1 MSATAE
7 VPAPRIR
14 GPGRRFRRVRLALS
28 LPSKALYAFKL
39 RSTKPLCLPEFLIIG
54 APKAGTTWL
63 AENLDAH
70 PQVFLA
76 RRPGCLDPTEV
87 RYFNQSLSL
96 PLTYY
101 SSLFLAGKDKIKGD
115 KTPGYCTLSAAR
127 IRFIRSIMPSV
138 RIIFFM
144 RDPVERAWSHAVMNL
159 VKLKGRRIEDVP
171 PSLFFK
177 HFVRDGDRLRYSR
190 ILERWWR
197 VFPEKQ
203 VHIGFY
209 EEIAGDPIGVLRGAC
224 EHIGADTDV
233 DWSRFPYSR
242 VVNKGQ
248 RPPMPE
254 EYRSFLEEMYRD
266 ELVQL
271 EGRLGGAVSRW
282 RAAATADRR
291 AAITALSLLFSLSD
305 GLAELAARVF

>member
-1 MSATAE
+1 M
-7 VPAPRIR
+7 
-14 GPGRRFRRVRLALS
+14 RLALS
-28 LPSKALYAFKL
+28 LPTKALYSLKL
-39 RSTKPLCLPEFLIIG
+39 RSTKPLCLPDFLIIG

-70 PQVFLA
+70 PQVFLV

-87 RYFNQSLSL
+87 RYFNQSLAL

-101 SSLFLAGKDKIKGD
+101 SELFLAGKDKIKGD
-115 KTPGYCTLSAAR
+115 KTPGYCTLSAWR

-159 VKLKGRRIEDVP
+159 VKLRGRRIEDVP

-177 HFVRDGDRLRYSR
+177 HFIRDGERLRYSR
-190 ILERWWR
+190 ILDRWRR

-203 VHIGFY
+203 IHTGFY
-209 EEIAGDPIGVLRGAC
+209 EEIAVDPIGVLRGVC
-224 EHIGADTDV
+224 EHIGADGDV
-233 DWSRFPYSR
+233 DWSRFPYNR

-248 RPPMPE
+248 RPPMPD
-254 EYRSFLEEMYRD
+254 EYRSFLEGMYRD
-266 ELVQL
+266 EIVDL
-271 EGRLGGAVSRW
+271 EERLGGAVSRW
-282 RAAATADRR
+282 RAAATAARR
-291 AAITALSLLFSLSD
+291 AAITALGLLLSISDGLIGLGSLSD
-305 GLAELAARVF
+305 GFACVAGWVF